1 MSSWPA
7 AQALTAGIATV
18 ESQHGTIGAAPELR
32 RSAEVLP
39 GVVPNGLSNNGGP
52 RGCRSGLSR
61 KILAGD
67 WRPL

>member
-1 MSSWPA
+1 M
-7 AQALTAGIATV
+7 

-32 RSAEVLP
+32 RSAEVP
-39 GVVPNGLSNNGGP
+39 AGVVPNGLSDNGDP
-52 RGCRSGLSR
+52 RGCRSGLSG